1 MIAPEDEVL
10 STIIATPKPARD
22 NRNSLGIGVVRMMG
36 PPALTPLRWRECDEC
51 GGFGTGPDKI
61 DGPGEVYQDPCAAC
75 DGHGARWYGGVEIP
89 PQFKV
94 GDRVRFI
101 GQHASRLGEWDGE
114 PVRFVSQE
122 EVQAVI
128 DDA

>member
-36 PPALTPLRWRECDEC
+36 PPALTPLRWHPAVECRCMGRIDEPQEC
-51 GGFGTGPDKI
+51 
-61 DGPGEVYQDPCAAC
+61 EHMAHWA
-75 DGHGARWYGGVEIP
+75 GGVEIP

-94 GDRVRFI
+94 GDRVRFV

-128 DDA
+128 E